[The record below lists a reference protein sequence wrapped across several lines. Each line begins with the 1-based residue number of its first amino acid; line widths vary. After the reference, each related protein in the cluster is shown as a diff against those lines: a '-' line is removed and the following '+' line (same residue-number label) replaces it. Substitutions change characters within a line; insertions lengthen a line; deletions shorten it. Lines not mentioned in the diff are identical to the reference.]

1 MAKPAEVAG
10 CDATEPRGLVDY
22 ALQRRSVLAELPRSM
37 HVRDS
42 NCDADPYLKKAAK
55 FHGEK
60 TERVCPVCEDN
71 RLVELQYVFGDELGP
86 YSGRLKSTDELRAMA
101 IQHGEFRVYVVE
113 VCQDCG
119 WNFLVKSFQLGDGVP
134 RRPLRKPKDW
144 ID

>member
-1 MAKPAEVAG
+1 MAKPARVAEL
-10 CDATEPRGLVDY
+10 DATQPRGLVDY
-22 ALQRRSVLAELPRSM
+22 ALQRRSVLAELPKSM
-37 HVRDS
+37 YVRDS

-60 TERVCPVCEDN
+60 TERVCPVCEEKC
-71 RLVELQYVFGDELGP
+71 LVELQYVFGDELGP
-86 YSGRLKSTDELRAMA
+86 YSGRLKSTSELRAMA
-101 IQHGEFRVYVVE
+101 VQHGEFRVYVVE

-119 WNFLVKSFQLGDGVP
+119 WNFLVRSFQLGDGVP

>member
-1 MAKPAEVAG
+1 MAKPARVAKL
-10 CDATEPRGLVDY
+10 DATEPRGLVDY
-22 ALQRRSVLAELPRSM
+22 ALQRRSVLADLPKSM

-42 NCDADPYLKKAAK
+42 NCDVDPYLKKAAK
-55 FHGEK
+55 FHGEE
-60 TERVCPVCEDN
+60 TTCDCPVCEQV

-86 YSGRLKSTDELRAMA
+86 YSGRLKSTAELRVMA
-101 IQHGEFRVYVVE
+101 AEHGEFRVYVVE
-113 VCQDCG
+113 VCRECG